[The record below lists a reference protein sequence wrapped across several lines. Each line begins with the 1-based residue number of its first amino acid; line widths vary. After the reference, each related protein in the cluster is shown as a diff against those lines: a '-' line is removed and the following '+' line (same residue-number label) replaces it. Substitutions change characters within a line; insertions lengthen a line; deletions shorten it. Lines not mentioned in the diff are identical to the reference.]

1 MGEGDERPEEAGEE
15 TRGNRFCPGEK
26 MLVLSL
32 LRHHACQ
39 EDDYAIILGLTFQI

>member
-15 TRGNRFCPGEK
+15 IRGNRFCPGEK

-32 LRHHACQ
+32 LQRPRMS
-39 EDDYAIILGLTFQI
+39 

>member
-32 LRHHACQ
+32 LQQDRATHVMKMSMQ
-39 EDDYAIILGLTFQI
+39 